1 MQAAV
6 TPAGART
13 SAATRI
19 QSVDLIRGAVMIVMA
34 LDHIREF
41 FNRDAFLFNPEDL
54 SRTTAALFFTRW
66 ITHFCAPVFVFF
78 AGVSVYLASAKRPD
92 RAAVSRHLVA
102 RGLWLILLEFTVL
115 EVAWTFNFHYE
126 AVLIQVIWT
135 IGWSMIFL
143 AALIWLPRR
152 VVAALALAV
161 IALHN
166 LFDAV
171 MPARFGSHAWI
182 WNLLHVPG
190 AVPVGHTMVFMLY
203 PLIPW
208 AAVLAAGWCFA
219 PVLRIEDA
227 DRRRRIL
234 VRTGAA
240 LTAGFVAVRALDVYG
255 DPLHW
260 KWHSSAIVTL
270 MDFLRVN
277 KYPPSLDFLLMTLG
291 PAILA
296 MGLINGI
303 RVSENNPLRVFGR
316 VPMFYYIA
324 HIYTFHAVAVLFAQ
338 LRYGHSGFFLHFP
351 GLNRPPDWPKDYG
364 YSLAETYLIWIGI
377 VTLLYFPC
385 RWWMHVKQRKR
396 SWWLSYL

>member
-1 MQAAV
+1 MQAAA

-19 QSVDLIRGAVMIVMA
+19 QSVDLVRGAVMIIMA

-41 FNRDAFLFNPEDL
+41 FNAQAFVFNPEDL
-54 SRTTAALFFTRW
+54 SRTSAVFFFTRW

-92 RAAVSRHLVA
+92 RAAVSSHLIA
-102 RGLWLILLEFTVL
+102 RGLWLIFLEFTVL
-115 EVAWTFNFHYE
+115 ELAWTFNFRYE
-126 AVLIQVIWT
+126 AVFIQVIWA
-135 IGWSMIFL
+135 IGWAMILL

-152 VVAALALAV
+152 LVAVLALAV

-166 LFDAV
+166 TLDRI
-171 MPARFGSHAWI
+171 MPGRFGSYGWI

-190 AVPVGHTMVFMLY
+190 AAPVGHTTVYMLY

-208 AAVLAAGWCFA
+208 IAVLAAGWCFG
-219 PVLRIEDA
+219 PVLRIEDGK
-227 DRRRRIL
+227 RRRRIL
-234 VRTGAA
+234 VRLGAG
-240 LTAGFVAVRALDVYG
+240 LTAGFIALRFANLYG
-255 DPLHW
+255 DPRPW
-260 KWHSSAIVTL
+260 TAHSSTIITL

-291 PAILA
+291 PAILIL
-296 MGLINGI
+296 GLIDGI

-324 HIYTFHAVAVLFAQ
+324 HIYTLHAVAVLFAQ
-338 LRYGHSGFFLHFP
+338 LRYGRSAFYFHFP
-351 GLNRPPDWPKDYG
+351 GLNRPPDWPNGYG
-364 YSLAETYLIWIGI
+364 YSLAETYLVWLGI

-385 RWWMHVKQRKR
+385 RWWMHVKQRKW